1 MSIRESQS
9 TSRSLRRIWEVPL
22 LLAVLSV
29 AGLVSALVGD
39 DLWDALSWVTLAVPL
54 VVAAW
59 AIWMRR
65 S

>member
-1 MSIRESQS
+1 MSVRETQG

-22 LLAVLSV
+22 LLAVLTV
-29 AGLVSALVGD
+29 AGLVSALFGD
-39 DLWDALSWVTLAVPL
+39 DLWDALSWLTLAVPL

-59 AIWMRR
+59 AIWIRR

>member
-1 MSIRESQS
+1 MSIRETQG

-22 LLAVLSV
+22 LLAVLTV

-39 DLWDALSWVTLAVPL
+39 DLWDALSWVTLAAPL

-59 AIWMRR
+59 AIWIRR
-65 S
+65 G

>member
-1 MSIRESQS
+1 MSVRESQA
-9 TSRSLRRIWEVPL
+9 TSRPLRRIFEVPL
-22 LLAVLSV
+22 LLAILTV
-29 AGLVSALVGD
+29 AGLVLALFGD

-59 AIWMRR
+59 AIWIRR

>member
-1 MSIRESQS
+1 MRAAQGTIQ
-9 TSRSLRRIWEVPL
+9 SLRQIFKTPL
-22 LLAVLSV
+22 LLAVITA

-39 DLWDALSWVTLAVPL
+39 DLWDALSWAALAIPL

-59 AIWMRR
+59 AIWGRPAP